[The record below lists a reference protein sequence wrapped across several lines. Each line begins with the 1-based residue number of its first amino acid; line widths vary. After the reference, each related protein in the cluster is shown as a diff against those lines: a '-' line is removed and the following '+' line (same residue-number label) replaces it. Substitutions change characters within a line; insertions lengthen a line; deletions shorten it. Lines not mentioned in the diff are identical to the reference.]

1 MDIQTLTQQ
10 SVDAALHQDWQKAVL
25 LNEQILRL
33 EPDNVDALNR
43 LGRAF
48 MEIGE
53 KGKAK
58 KLFKKTLTIDSINV
72 IAKKNLENIDKRG
85 FASPKLP
92 SEDGHAFVK
101 EPGTDLIVEIE
112 TNASPLRIRKLAPG
126 DILSLEKR
134 SNKFAVF
141 GPNKFFIGNITDEL
155 SDKMKKALK
164 QKTEL
169 SGTFVSSK
177 ENVIKFILKGSAPLF
192 KEKARQEIRAYA
204 LPEEIPDQPALD
216 QSPIEERSDA
226 DDSKPHSNFEE

>member
-10 SVDAALHQDWQKAVL
+10 SVDAALRQDWQKAVE

-33 EPDNVDALNR
+33 EPDNTDALNR
-43 LGRAF
+43 LGRAY

-53 KGKAK
+53 KAKAK
-58 KLFKKTLTIDSINV
+58 KQFKKTLFIDSINI

-112 TNASPLRIRKLAPG
+112 TNASPLRIRKLAAG

-134 SNKFAVF
+134 SKKFAVF
-141 GPNKFFIGNITDEL
+141 GPNKLFIGNITDEL
-155 SDKMKKALK
+155 SDKMKKAIK
-164 QKTEL
+164 QKTKL
-169 SGTFVSSK
+169 SGTFVSSQ
-177 ENVIKFILKGSAPLF
+177 ENVIKFILKGSVPMF
-192 KEKARQEIRAYA
+192 KEKAKQEIRPYA

-216 QSPIEERSDA
+216 QSPIEERSETDEA
-226 DDSKPHSNFEE
+226 KPQSTFEE